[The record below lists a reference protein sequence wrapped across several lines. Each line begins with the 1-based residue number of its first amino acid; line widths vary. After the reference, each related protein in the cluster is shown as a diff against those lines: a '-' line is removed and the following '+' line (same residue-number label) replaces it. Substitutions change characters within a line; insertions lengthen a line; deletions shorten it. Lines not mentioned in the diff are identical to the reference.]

1 MRILVLTPTFLPAV
15 GGAELVILQV
25 YRRLAER
32 HSVLVLTPRLNER
45 ILRHSASNEYDSFVN
60 FRVERYADKVT
71 FFKIPGHRLS
81 MGLLPPFSL
90 TSVSRLARVVREFR
104 PQVLNVHYVMP
115 TGLAGVYAEK
125 ALGVPTVVTYNGRD
139 VPGPGVPK
147 MWKYWHRWVG
157 RSCSGMTFV
166 SKYCRDVIYGRHS
179 EVGHIVY
186 NGVDQPIEADPQKA
200 RELRAVLNIA
210 PGAPVLFALQRLD
223 YLKRV
228 DIIIESLRYVIE
240 KHPTTHLVIG
250 GRGADLP
257 RLKSCVERLKLENH
271 VTFAG
276 YIRSDE
282 LPTYYGLADLFLFH
296 STYETFGMVL
306 AEAMSY
312 GKAVVSVNDSAVP
325 EVVDHGGTGTLVPKL
340 EPDAFAGA
348 VIQLLEKREMLEE
361 FGRRGRD
368 KALSV
373 FSWDSIAR
381 QYEGVLDKSSGRA
394 AATSP

>member
-32 HSVLVLTPRLNER
+32 HSILVLTPRLNER
-45 ILRHSASNEYDSFVN
+45 ILQHSASNEYDSLIN
-60 FRVERYADKVT
+60 FRVERYTDKVT

-90 TSVSRLARVVREFR
+90 TSVSQVGRVVREFR

-125 ALGVPTVVTYNGRD
+125 TLGVPTVVTYNGRD

-166 SKYCRDVIYGRHS
+166 SKYCRDVIYGPHC
-179 EVGHIVY
+179 EVGYVVF
-186 NGVDQPIEADPQKA
+186 NGVDQPVESDPQKA
-200 RELRAVLNIA
+200 CELRTALNIS
-210 PGAPVLFALQRLD
+210 PDAPVLFALQRLD

-228 DIIIESLRYVIE
+228 DIIIESLGHIVE
-240 KHPTTHLVIG
+240 KYPKAHLVIG
-250 GRGADLP
+250 GTGSDLP
-257 RLKSCVERLKLENH
+257 RLKSCVERLRLERY

-282 LPTYYGLADLFLFH
+282 LPTYYSLADLFLFH

-325 EVVDHGGTGTLVPKL
+325 EVVDHGRTGTLVPKL
-340 EPDAFAGA
+340 EPGAFAGA
-348 VIQLLEKREMLEE
+348 VIQLLENREMREE

-373 FSWDSIAR
+373 FSWDRIAG
-381 QYEGVLDKSSGRA
+381 QYEGVLDKLSARDTVGI
-394 AATSP
+394 P